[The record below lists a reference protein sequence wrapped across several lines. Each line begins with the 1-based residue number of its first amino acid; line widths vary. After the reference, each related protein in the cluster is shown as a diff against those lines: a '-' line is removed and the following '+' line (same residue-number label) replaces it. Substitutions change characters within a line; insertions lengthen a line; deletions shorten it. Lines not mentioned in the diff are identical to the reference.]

1 LTSGGQYLFNSP
13 IVGERTVRPSG
24 LADRVK
30 LRCAVHASESAEIVI
45 LPHPFFAST
54 SHAGEFSIAGIPE
67 GKRAIAVWRPGAAVA
82 HGTTEVAPSLTRPAV
97 LMVRAE
103 SLDVRRD

>member
-1 LTSGGQYLFNSP
+1 LTSGGQYLFNAS
-13 IVGERTVRPSG
+13 IVGERTVQPSG
-24 LADRVK
+24 SADRVK

-54 SHAGEFSIAGIPE
+54 SQAGDFSISGIPE

-82 HGTTEVAPSLTRPAV
+82 HGTTEVAPSLTKPAV
-97 LMVRAE
+97 LTVRGEAI
-103 SLDVRRD
+103 DVRRD